1 MTNLEKS
8 LHKKGRRPNS
18 VAVIGA
24 LFGDEGKGRI
34 TDELTNYFLKNFGE
48 VITYRDNGGSNA
60 GHTVS
65 VGDKSIGLHQVG
77 SGILQKGSTVILGK
91 GMVIHPI
98 DLIEELNEVKRV
110 FELDSIPAKLMIDEM
125 ACLNLDT
132 HRAFEH
138 ALKNRGNVGEGLQA
152 STGRGIGPSYADV
165 LYRFPVRLRDL
176 VSRTWKKKLSE
187 HYNLYY
193 EWGKGMGF
201 DISKIAVNR
210 FNSEPV
216 LLGSKDN
223 FLRNLKKVRS
233 ELQQYVHPMFEYIK
247 EHWESDIPFVFEK
260 AQAVGLDYR
269 WGVYPD
275 VTCSDCTVY
284 GINYS
289 TEGAILADDI
299 SSRIGVI
306 KSTYTSSVGRREIP
320 TLMKV
325 KLANKIRDD
334 ANEYGTT
341 TGRPRDIVYMDLPML
356 KYFCNVGGIEE
367 IAYTH
372 MDIVYEEPVKVCTE
386 YMKNGK
392 KSYYR
397 PDQVHLIGIEPKYKE
412 FKPWESS
419 KFKGGDIP
427 KEAQTFMDYISDYT
441 DTTPV
446 VITYGPKRHDTL
458 VV

>member
-1 MTNLEKS
+1 MTNLETS

-65 VGDKSIGLHQVG
+65 VGDKSMGLHQVG

-110 FELDSIPAKLMIDEM
+110 FELEELPAKFMIDEM

-132 HRAFEH
+132 HRAFEEV
-138 ALKNRGNVGEGLQA
+138 LKGRGKSKFTYKA
-152 STGRGIGPSYADV
+152 ATGRGISPSYADV
-165 LYRFPVRLRDL
+165 LHRNPVRIRDL
-176 VSRTWKKKLSE
+176 ISDVWKEKFSE
-187 HYNLYY
+187 HYQLYS
-193 EWGKGMGF
+193 EWIKGMGA
-201 DISKIAVNR
+201 DPEKIHVNR
-210 FNSEPV
+210 FNSKPV
-216 LLGSKDN
+216 LLGSKDE
-223 FLRNLKKVRS
+223 FLSNLEQIREEIKEYIS
-233 ELQQYVHPMFEYIK
+233 PMFEYITK
-247 EHWESDIPFVFEK
+247 HWESETPFIFEK
-260 AQAVGLDYR
+260 AQGVGVEYR
-269 WGVYPD
+269 WGAYPD
-275 VTCSDCTVY
+275 VSCSDCTVY
-284 GINYS
+284 GITYS
-289 TEGAILADDI
+289 TEGAVIADDI

-306 KSTYTSSVGRREIP
+306 KSTYTSSVGSRNIP
-320 TLMKV
+320 TFMED
-325 KLANKIRDD
+325 KLAKKIRDD

-341 TGRPRDIVYMDLPML
+341 TGRPRDIAYLDLLML
-356 KYFCNVGGIEE
+356 RYFCKVGGIEGL
-367 IAYTH
+367 AYTH
-372 MDIVYEEPVKVCTE
+372 MDIVYDEPVKVCIE
-386 YMKNGK
+386 YMKDGK

-397 PDQVHLIGIEPKYKE
+397 PDQLHLNDIEPKYKE
-412 FKPWESS
+412 FKPWDSS
-419 KFKGGDIP
+419 KFMDGDIP

-441 DTTPV
+441 DTTPA